1 MPRNYL
7 MLAVSPENYGVTR
20 DQRFTV
26 QGMRGNQKRKV
37 QRVEVGDR
45 VLYYLTGVQKFAAT
59 ATATST
65 LFEEHTPLWSNHNP
79 DEDFPW
85 RIKMKP
91 AVVLDEDQFIDAKLI
106 APRMDYVKK
115 WIPEWWPLAFVGDI
129 HIIPKKDFLLLE
141 EEMKKLAR
149 TNKQESQPGASPA

>member
-7 MLAVSPENYGVTR
+7 MLVVSPENYGVTR
-20 DQRFTV
+20 QQEFAV
-26 QGMRGNQKRKV
+26 QGMRGNQKRKA

-45 VLYYLTGVQKFAAT
+45 VLFYLAGVQKFAAT
-59 ATATST
+59 ATVTST
-65 LFEEHTPLWSNHNP
+65 FFEEHTPLWSNHNP

-85 RIKMKP
+85 RVKMEP
-91 AVVLDEDQFIDAKLI
+91 AVVLEEDQFIDAKLI

-129 HIIPKKDFLLLE
+129 HIIPKKDFSLIE
-141 EEMKKLAR
+141 EEMKKLAK
-149 TNKQESQPGASPA
+149 TNKQASKPGASPA